1 MGNNEQPPV
10 ARRFSAVVSEL
21 GPAAVNKKATNYRKA
36 LHSASGV
43 PITYERFRQQVE
55 GEDPPQPYI
64 MEAVARVVGITPD
77 AFLEYRI
84 WQVGQ
89 IMSAYPEE
97 SGPVYDVAMLILKR
111 EEASATS
118 G

>member
-1 MGNNEQPPV
+1 MGNREQWT
-10 ARRFSAVVSEL
+10 ARRFSQIVAEL
-21 GPAAVNKKATNYRKA
+21 GPAAVNKKPTNYRRA
-36 LHSASGV
+36 LHGASGV

-64 MEAVARVVGITPD
+64 MEAVARVLGLTPD

-89 IMSAYPEE
+89 VMTAYPEQ
-97 SGPVYDVAMLILKR
+97 SGPVYEVAMLILKR